1 MLLAADDVTR
11 SLRGS
16 WRLMSEGERAL
27 PELDLTRE
35 GFMRSYG
42 AAVLT
47 LPAMLAVLAA
57 ERSIA
62 GLQNSEGLFQS
73 APILLAVLASQL
85 AAFFCVPLALVAA
98 APQLLRS
105 PTLSRFL
112 IAWNWTEILSAL
124 LLAVPATVYAIGWS
138 TPALATAQWLAFAA
152 IVGRL
157 RYATAKATFGG
168 GQGLPAAI
176 VCASFLCQYGVA
188 RLLGL
193 WGF

>member
-1 MLLAADDVTR
+1 MALATEDVAR
-11 SLRGS
+11 GLRGS
-16 WRLMSEGERAL
+16 WRLMSQGAQAL
-27 PELDLTRE
+27 PEFDLSRE

-47 LPAMLAVLAA
+47 LPAMVAVLAA

-62 GLQNSEGLFQS
+62 GLQNSDGLFQS
-73 APILLAVLASQL
+73 APMLLAVLVSQL
-85 AAFFCVPLALVAA
+85 AAFLCVPLALVAA
-98 APQLLRS
+98 APHLLRS
-105 PTLSRFL
+105 QTLPRFV

-124 LLAVPATVYAIGWS
+124 LLAVPATVHAIGWS
-138 TPALATAQWLAFAA
+138 TPTLASVHWLAFTA
-152 IVGRL
+152 IVARL

-168 GQGLPAAI
+168 GDGLPAAI

-188 RLLGL
+188 RMLGL